1 MVRRCSQSKVPVCK
15 RKELEYFQVESR
27 TGILLWEEEA
37 EKGNRKRLL
46 EVIKSRY
53 KDIRVLEGH
62 LQGIDVT

>member
-1 MVRRCSQSKVPVCK
+1 M
-15 RKELEYFQVESR
+15 ETR
-27 TGILLWEEEA
+27 TGILLWEQEA